1 MQKQLFG
8 AVLASTFF
16 FVGCD
21 DGKKSVAQIEDNLG
35 SPSTS
40 CEMMLQDKG
49 KVTEQQYAITSP
61 LPCTEIDPQNGFFSV
76 TCNIKNFTQDKAEGK
91 LFWISIEDV
100 KQAKHFPKFPVGDEN
115 CSSNMIHEGNDSN
128 DKREMKVLL
137 LRIDD
142 DTDQKFHQWMKEG
155 PDKGYPGFPLIQNDI
170 VATVPIFIP

>member
-61 LPCTEIDPQNGFFSV
+61 LPCTEIDPQNGFSP
-76 TCNIKNFTQDKAEGK
+76 
-91 LFWISIEDV
+91 W
-100 KQAKHFPKFPVGDEN
+100 
-115 CSSNMIHEGNDSN
+115 
-128 DKREMKVLL
+128 EMKTVL
-137 LRIDD
+137 
-142 DTDQKFHQWMKEG
+142 
-155 PDKGYPGFPLIQNDI
+155 
-170 VATVPIFIP
+170 PI